1 MVDKTKIS
9 CLECGATNNYPLDA
23 GGKAV
28 RCGRCKTPLPIPG
41 TVLEPGAA
49 QVATLIQSGGLPV
62 LIDFYSPTCMPCHRM
77 HPILESLA
85 KRRAGE
91 LMVVKVNTDEN
102 TKLGGAFR
110 IQAVP
115 TFVVIRRGTEVGR
128 TSGAMPETDFSLWVA
143 SRT

>member
-1 MVDKTKIS
+1 MDDKVKVS

-28 RCGRCKTPLPIPG
+28 RCGRCKAPLPIPG
-41 TVLEPGAA
+41 RVLEPTAEQTA
-49 QVATLIQSGGLPV
+49 MLIQSAGLPV

-85 KRRAGE
+85 KRRPGE

-102 TKLGGAFR
+102 AELAEAFR

-128 TSGAMPETDFSLWVA
+128 VSGAMPETDFSLWVA

>member
-1 MVDKTKIS
+1 MADKTRIS
-9 CLECGATNNYPLDA
+9 CLGCGATNHYPLNA

-28 RCGRCKTPLPIPG
+28 RCGRCKTALPMPG
-41 TVLEPGAA
+41 LALEPGAA

-62 LIDFYSPTCMPCHRM
+62 LIDFYSPTCLPCHRM
-77 HPILESLA
+77 HPIIESLA

-91 LMVVKVNTDEN
+91 LMVVKVNTEEN
-102 TKLGGAFR
+102 AELAGAFR

-128 TSGAMPETDFSLWVA
+128 TSGAMPEMDFSLWVA

>member
-1 MVDKTKIS
+1 MDDKVKVS
-9 CLECGATNNYPLDA
+9 CLECGATNNYPSDA

-28 RCGRCKTPLPIPG
+28 RCGRCKTPLSIPG
-41 TVLEPGAA
+41 QVLEPTAA

-85 KRRAGE
+85 KRRPGE

-102 TKLGGAFR
+102 AELAGAFR

-115 TFVVIRRGTEVGR
+115 TFVVIRRGTEVSR
-128 TSGAMPETDFSLWVA
+128 ISGAMPETDFSLWVA